1 MYIYVFPLLIERIKK
16 FILIKLML
24 RILLVSFI
32 GTDILVFNCLPIRE
46 NTKNLF
52 LPSPTQLVFGEVV

>member
-1 MYIYVFPLLIERIKK
+1 
-16 FILIKLML
+16 ML
-24 RILLVSFI
+24 RILLVVFI

-52 LPSPTQLVFGEVV
+52 LPSHTQLVFGEVV